1 MFDYFK
7 RHKATLLKGAGF
19 VGGMYAARKYLRER
33 LEEMKESMEVERA
46 AKDSLRR
53 RFQQSQEDTSF
64 TVLALLAT
72 LSEQILQT
80 MDVEALTKE
89 LQARSRVRNAVLAP
103 VPTLPLRPPMQETPS
118 SRPPSSSREED
129 TRSEVDSVAPSHTS
143 DHANGPTSSQ
153 LSESFTSASGSVT
166 QSWVQPSG
174 SGSRD
179 LHSPAPSVSVAS
191 SAPESLDENGNSNP
205 ERTGARP
212 EPLSESIM
220 SNLTSA
226 TNSSAVSDSSDAR
239 TKAELWNEVKLL
251 TLTRTLTTLY
261 STTLLSLL
269 TTLQLTLLA
278 RSKYVASVIHQAQ
291 EEHIREQLQE
301 ELSVTNLLIN
311 GMGLGGAGGAGVAL
325 ERLLSGGPVDE
336 EGTEEEDQ
344 LEALLRAETISE
356 EVESKFLTM
365 SWWLLHVGWKDVME
379 RVRRGVEEVFEG
391 VSLKTKLAAVD
402 LHRLISDVRRRVEH
416 EITFEGTEKR
426 TDFLSSLL
434 PSTPETIHLVLTQGG
449 FTPSP
454 SGNTLYPHDTIDSS
468 PSLDSSQISYDIVN
482 SPALAVSAHVTQY
495 PHTSQHQLHVQS
507 YVTAPPPPLAHLLDE
522 PFASLMSETRS
533 VLASR
538 DFACVLEVCLDR
550 ATAVLFDGLEKN
562 VFIPSGSIAGI
573 GSGEEVRIRLAGLL
587 PSLARW
593 SQLALD
599 GLPNELVDKILDLR
613 EVSCLSAIV
622 FARFEEQF

>member
-7 RHKATLLKGAGF
+7 RHKVTLLKGAGF
-19 VGGMYAARKYLRER
+19 IGGMYAARKYLRER
-33 LEEMKESMEVERA
+33 LEEMKESMEMERA

-64 TVLALLAT
+64 TILALLAT

-89 LQARSRVRNAVLAP
+89 LQVRSRARNAVLAS
-103 VPTLPLRPPMQETPS
+103 VPILPLNPPIQVTPS
-118 SRPPSSSREED
+118 SCPPSSSPEED
-129 TRSEVDSVAPSHTS
+129 TRSEVDSVLLSHIS
-143 DHANGPTSSQ
+143 DDANGASPSR

-166 QSWVQPSG
+166 QSWVQSSG

-179 LHSPAPSVSVAS
+179 LHSPAPSMSVAS

-212 EPLSESIM
+212 EPLSESVM

-226 TNSSAVSDSSDAR
+226 TNSSAVSDSSDTR
-239 TKAELWNEVKLL
+239 TKAELWNEVKIL
-251 TLTRTLTTLY
+251 TFTRTLTTLY

-278 RSKYVASVIHQAQ
+278 RTKYIASVIYQAQ
-291 EEHIREQLQE
+291 EERIREQLQE
-301 ELSVTNLLIN
+301 EFSVTNLLIN
-311 GMGLGGAGGAGVAL
+311 GMGLGETGGAGAAL
-325 ERLLSGGPVDE
+325 ERLLSGGSVDE
-336 EGTEEEDQ
+336 EGTEEEDE
-344 LEALLRAETISE
+344 LEAFLKAEVVSE

-454 SGNTLYPHDTIDSS
+454 LANTLYPHNMIDSS
-468 PSLDSSQISYDIVN
+468 LSLDSSQISYDFVN
-482 SPALAVSAHVTQY
+482 SPALAISAHVPQ
-495 PHTSQHQLHVQS
+495 PQPQVQS
-507 YVTAPPPPLAHLLDE
+507 YVTAPPPPHAHLLDE

-538 DFACVLEVCLDR
+538 DFARVLEVCLDR

-562 VFIPSGSIAGI
+562 VFTPSGSIAGI
-573 GSGEEVRIRLAGLL
+573 GNGSGEEVRIRLAGLL
-587 PSLARW
+587 PGLARW

-613 EVSCLSAIV
+613 EVTCLSAIV
-622 FARFEEQF
+622 FARFEDRFQS